1 MCRLGPPGAPHH
13 DGAFLAQRGDAR
25 NRRRMRPEAKDQR
38 MTISRRTVL
47 GAGFAAPLLAS
58 PLLSRPAAA
67 QRASG
72 ILRFGLSAFP
82 PNLQPWVS
90 TGASAGTV
98 KMLTHRSLVTYDSKG
113 ELRGELA
120 ESWAIDADGAWV
132 FKLRQGCLF
141 HNGEPVTAEDVKWSI
156 EQIAGEKST
165 AYMRSQ
171 FQGIERVEIPD
182 PRSIRIVTKEPQA
195 TLPTWFANYNTFII
209 WRNST
214 ANDPIGAGPFRLAG
228 QERGSSLSLVAFDKF
243 YKPGFPKLKGIKF
256 IVYADENL
264 RNAALQS
271 GDVDMI
277 EYVPWQSMAAVEA
290 DQRLKLDTVEGPFMD
305 VLFNGSKPPFND
317 ARVRRAVAHAI
328 RREDIV
334 KVAFFGRG
342 KPLEG
347 LPIVEGTPWYDKELA
362 HGWNYDPARAKA
374 LLTEAGYANGFQTTL
389 LSTAQFG
396 MHKDT
401 AEVAQQHLA
410 AIGIQCELQLPD
422 WSTRVSRGSRGQYD
436 MAIHGVSADN
446 NDPDGLTVV
455 LDTSLSPTHGR
466 SFKVDAP
473 RTVAALAKGR
483 AEFDQAKRVEIY
495 KEMQRAALEEVP
507 LVGLAWR
514 EQGYGM
520 DKGVKGFTNLPGALT
535 TSSGGM
541 LEETFFG

>member
-1 MCRLGPPGAPHH
+1 
-13 DGAFLAQRGDAR
+13 
-25 NRRRMRPEAKDQR
+25 
-38 MTISRRTVL
+38 MTLSRRTLV
-47 GAGFAAPLLAS
+47 GAGLAAPLLTS
-58 PLLSRPAAA
+58 PLLTRPAAA
-67 QRASG
+67 QRANG
-72 ILRFGLSAFP
+72 VLRFGLSAFP

-98 KMLTHRSLVTYDSKG
+98 KLLTHRSLVSYDNKG
-113 ELRGELA
+113 RLRGELA

-132 FKLRQGCLF
+132 FKLRQGAVF
-141 HNGEPVTAEDVKWSI
+141 HNGEPVTADDVKWSI

-165 AYMRSQ
+165 AYMRTQ
-171 FQGIERVEIPD
+171 FQEIASVEIPN
-182 PRSIRIVTKEPQA
+182 PQTIRLVTKTPQA
-195 TLPTWFANYNTFII
+195 TLPSWFGNYNTFVI
-209 WRNST
+209 WRKST
-214 ANDPIGAGPFRLAG
+214 PNEPIGAGPFRLIG
-228 QERGSSLSLVAFDKF
+228 QERGTSLDLVAFDKF

-264 RNAALQS
+264 RHAALMA

-290 DQRLKLDTVEGPFMD
+290 EPRLKLDSVEGPFMD
-305 VLFNGSKPPFND
+305 ILFNGTKPPFND
-317 ARVRRAVAHAI
+317 PRVRRAVAHAV

-334 KVAFFGRG
+334 KAAFFGRG

-347 LPIVEGTPWYDKELA
+347 LPIVEGTPWWDKELA
-362 HGWNYDPARAKA
+362 HGWAYDPARAKA
-374 LLTEAGYANGFQTTL
+374 LLAEAGFANGFQTTL

-401 AEVAQQHLA
+401 AEVVQQHLA

-436 MAIHGVSADN
+436 MAIHGVSADS

-455 LDTSLSPTHGR
+455 LDTSLSPSHGR
-466 SFKVDAP
+466 SFKVEAP
-473 RTVAALAKGR
+473 RTIAALAKGR
-483 AEFDQAKRVEIY
+483 SEFDQAKRVEIY
-495 KEMQRAALEEVP
+495 KEMQRVALEEVP

-514 EQGYGM
+514 SQGYGM

>member
-1 MCRLGPPGAPHH
+1 
-13 DGAFLAQRGDAR
+13 
-25 NRRRMRPEAKDQR
+25 
-38 MTISRRTVL
+38 MTLSRRTFL
-47 GAGFAAPLLAS
+47 GAGLAAPLLTS
-58 PLLSRPAAA
+58 PLLTRPAAA
-67 QRASG
+67 QRANG

-98 KMLTHRSLVTYDSKG
+98 KLLTHRSLVSYDNKG
-113 ELRGELA
+113 QLRGELA

-132 FKLRQGCLF
+132 FKLRQGAVF
-141 HNGEPVTAEDVKWSI
+141 HNGEPVTADDVKWSI

-165 AYMRSQ
+165 AYMRTQ
-171 FQGIERVEIPD
+171 FQEIERVEIPN
-182 PRSIRIVTKEPQA
+182 PQTIRLVTKRPQA
-195 TLPTWFANYNTFII
+195 TLPSWFGNYNTFVI
-209 WRNST
+209 WRKST
-214 ANDPIGAGPFRLAG
+214 PNEPIGAGPFRLVG
-228 QERGSSLSLVAFDKF
+228 QERGTSLDLVAFDKF

-256 IVYADENL
+256 VVYADENL
-264 RNAALQS
+264 RHAALMA

-290 DQRLKLDTVEGPFMD
+290 ESRLKLDSVEGPFMD
-305 VLFNGSKPPFND
+305 ILFNGTKPPFND
-317 ARVRRAVAHAI
+317 PRVRRAVAHAVK
-328 RREDIV
+328 REDIV
-334 KVAFFGRG
+334 KAAFFGRG

-347 LPIVEGTPWYDKELA
+347 LPIVEGTPWWDKDLA
-362 HGWNYDPARAKA
+362 RGWAYDPARAKA
-374 LLTEAGYANGFQTTL
+374 LLAEAGFANGFQTTL

-401 AEVAQQHLA
+401 AEVVQQHLA

-455 LDTSLSPTHGR
+455 LDTSLSPSHGR
-466 SFKVDAP
+466 SFKVEAP
-473 RTVAALAKGR
+473 RTIAALAKGR
-483 AEFDQAKRVEIY
+483 SEFDQAKRVEIY

-514 EQGYGM
+514 SQGYGM